1 MQKYSNMVRAPRHP
15 PTPSSIWM
23 LLSQQ
28 QGFISTQAH
37 TQTHIGDTWQ
47 DFWPANDQSSA
58 GANWPA
64 LPLTSNSVR
73 NNWPFNAFKCEPGN
87 TLTMATLSAQLHIKC
102 IRVARCKFKP
112 VGSNASAFEIC
123 QAFFFPPPYVI
134 QSQKAIHHRRRRVTH
149 ANLIIVLDNAITH
162 GSFYLCWL

>member
-1 MQKYSNMVRAPRHP
+1 MVRAPRHP

-28 QGFISTQAH
+28 QGFISTQA
-37 TQTHIGDTWQ
+37 QTHIGDTWQ

-64 LPLTSNSVR
+64 SPLTSNSVR